1 MTMGRGRNRLT
12 PMKVKAATDGTYAD
26 GGNLLLRV
34 GNGGRS
40 RKWILRY
47 QLDGKVT
54 EIGLGG
60 ADRVTLKLAR
70 EKRDQHLEVLERGFD
85 PREEKRKQAA
95 AQLTRK
101 TFAEAAERLIAERRE
116 GWRAAANDGR
126 TSSLNDWTRSLMVN
140 CQPISKRFVE
150 EVSIDDVEPIV
161 RRYWDDGRLQSARR
175 VLKRIETVFDYAKAK
190 GWRKADNPATWAVF
204 KHRLQ
209 AHGPTGP
216 KGHHPALD
224 WRDTP
229 TFMARLRATEP
240 SMAAMALEMMVLT
253 ACRSGEVRGMK
264 WDEVNDG
271 IWMIPASRMKRN
283 REHQVPLSADAVAL
297 IKRLEPARIGKFVFP
312 GRSNLKPIAHWAV
325 WELVQRLTGRE
336 AGEPIA
342 ASPHG
347 FRSSF
352 RSWCTARHVP
362 SEVAE
367 RCLAH
372 ERKDATQAA
381 YDREEMLEQRRDAM
395 ERWASFL
402 SGADTSNV
410 VPLRRA

>member
-1 MTMGRGRNRLT
+1 MGRGRNRLT

-60 ADRVTLKLAR
+60 ADRVTLKRAR
-70 EKRDQHLEVLERGFD
+70 EKRDEHLENLDRGLD
-85 PREEKRKQAA
+85 PREEKRRQAA
-95 AQLTRK
+95 AQQNRK
-101 TFAEAAERLIAERRE
+101 TFAEAAERLIAERRKN
-116 GWRAAANDGR
+116 WRAAANDGR
-126 TSSLNDWTRSLMVN
+126 TSSLNDWTRSLTVN

-161 RRYWDDGRLQSARR
+161 RRYWDSGRRDSARR
-175 VLKRIETVFDYAKAK
+175 VLKRIETVFDYAIAH
-190 GWRKADNPATWAVF
+190 GWRSAANPATWAVF

-224 WRDTP
+224 WRELP
-229 TFMARLRATEP
+229 AFMARLRAGEP
-240 SMAAMALEMMVLT
+240 SMAALALELMVLT

-271 IWMIPASRMKRN
+271 IWTIPASRMKRN
-283 REHQVPLSADAVAL
+283 REHETPLSADAMAI
-297 IKRLEPARIGKFVFP
+297 IKRLESAHINQFIFP
-312 GRSNLKPIAHWAV
+312 GRSNRKPLAHWAV
-325 WELVQRLTGRE
+325 WDLVQRLTDRQE
-336 AGEPIA
+336 GEPSA

-347 FRSSF
+347 FRASF
-352 RSWCTARHVP
+352 RSWCTAKKVP

-372 ERKDATQAA
+372 ERKDATSAA
-381 YDREEMLEQRRDAM
+381 YDREEMLEHRREVM
-395 ERWASFL
+395 ERWAKFL
-402 SGADTSNV
+402 SGEDAANII
-410 VPLRRA
+410 PLRA